1 MKHILITFLSVI
13 FIQHLGFTQELSC
26 DYGEIQMRIISKTGL
41 ELKSGAE
48 EDSITLITVPYWAKV
63 NVCLDIEKA
72 DTVNST
78 FGNWRK
84 VNYNGLNGYMFD
96 GFLTETYTLYETP
109 KDIRIMVEG
118 YLCAALNFD
127 PTLFWY
133 GIYRTKT
140 ADSLIKIDIE
150 FNKLNIQRM
159 EEMEGGIIMTRTN
172 LSDKMKSML
181 LIGSNKPLSEKIVS
195 YNNNPIDPHTL
206 YPGQRKTVYTWN
218 SIQRYGN
225 SLNLNAIGTF
235 KDSQHGVV
243 LENYQLRLTNI
254 QDNHKTQDI
263 SDNFSF
269 KGESGMV
276 RLIWFGDIDDDNK
289 VDLLFS
295 ASSTSENQ
303 ITLLLSSKAMNDN
316 FVGKADDWTNYNCY

>member
-1 MKHILITFLSVI
+1 MKHLLITFLSVI
-13 FIQHLGFTQELSC
+13 FIHHPGFAQKLSC

-63 NVCLDIEKA
+63 DVCLDIEKA

-78 FGNWRK
+78 FGDWRK

-96 GFLTETYTLYETP
+96 GFLTETYTSYETP

-118 YLCAALNFD
+118 YLCAPLNFD

-140 ADSLIKIDIE
+140 ADSLIRVDIE
-150 FNKLNIQRM
+150 FNKLNFERM
-159 EEMEGGIIMTRTN
+159 EEMEGGIILIRTN

-225 SLNLNAIGTF
+225 ALNLNAIGTF

-303 ITLLLSSKAMNDN
+303 LTLLLSSKAMNDN